1 MKQIYH
7 VMKIQAL
14 FFLMTCIMLSSSLI
28 AQNQLSGTKKSEP
41 DSLKMK
47 TDSLLMTVDTLLLE
61 GISVTAERPLFS
73 VDGEKTLYQ
82 VSEDPTVQSGVA
94 SDALQNAPGV
104 KVDVEG
110 NITLRG
116 ASNVEIWIND
126 QPSHLTKENLKA
138 YIQTLPANAIDRIE
152 VITNP
157 SAKWATDADGIIN
170 IVMNGKIKRN
180 EFLCFGTNISSQPYV
195 MPRASY
201 VWKNDLWTVNA
212 YASSYFYH
220 GEAKS
225 ENDRNLF
232 IRDENGQFIPTS
244 QTHSIRY
251 DKYFTY
257 SPGGSLNVT
266 YTPNEKNTFALWLNC
281 WDSFGPVEGI
291 TERKRTEFMEQAG
304 TYEYVFVN
312 QSYTNYLFFSSGLY
326 YQHRFNEEGHN
337 LTVRANGNWNRNAV
351 PLEDR
356 TTYTLPS
363 PQENVFRMDYLMSN
377 VPVSANIDY
386 NHPYS
391 KNGEFS
397 MGLNGSWES
406 GFTRNDVDTLVGD
419 TYVKDSF
426 MSYHYRTKDQ
436 KLGGYLMIRHRFG
449 EFTLQPGIN
458 LNYYRTSIVY
468 PDTPNYPYII
478 DSQTY
483 HYFNITPS
491 LHLSYRTPSMHN
503 FKLSYSRRVNH
514 PTAKQLSPFNI
525 YDTETYL
532 TGNPYLEPVYTQN
545 VEASWTKYWNDFGSV
560 GLTGYYKDK
569 KNEITSIN
577 ESGFHEHYGRV
588 VLFSRPVN
596 VGSSYMAGG
605 EFNMMYRPNGMF
617 NLRFYANVY
626 DSYLE
631 TNYGVLDQWEKN
643 EMWSYSFQLSAWAK
657 LWDRLEIHASGHY
670 SSPVQRLFNQVGANY
685 SIDCGMRTDFFN
697 HKLSVFVNGYDLFGL
712 MRYSNIYTNPIS
724 SGSYSS
730 RSNSTY
736 LCAGF
741 TLRFGNVELE
751 NEAQTAGEKGG
762 Q

>member
-1 MKQIYH
+1 
-7 VMKIQAL
+7 
-14 FFLMTCIMLSSSLI
+14 MTCIMMSSTLI
-28 AQNQLSGTKKSEP
+28 AQNDEP
-41 DSLKMK
+41 KIKIDSLQMA
-47 TDSLLMTVDTLLLE
+47 TDTLLLE

-82 VSEDPTVQSGVA
+82 VSDDPTVQSGVA

-104 KVDVEG
+104 SVDVEG

-116 ASNVEIWIND
+116 ASSVEIWING

-157 SAKWATDADGIIN
+157 SARYATDADGIIN
-170 IVMNGKIKRN
+170 IVMNTKIKRN
-180 EFLCFGTNISSQPYV
+180 EFLCFGTNVSSQPYV
-195 MPRASY
+195 MPWASY
-201 VWKNDLWTVNA
+201 VWKNDRWTVNA
-212 YASSYFYH
+212 FASSYFYH

-232 IRDENGQFIPTS
+232 IRDESGQFIPTS

-304 TYEYVFVN
+304 TYEFVFVN

-326 YQHRFNEEGHN
+326 YQHRFNEGGHN

-363 PQENVFRMDYLMSN
+363 PREDAFRMDYLMSN
-377 VPVSANIDY
+377 VPLSANIDY
-386 NHPYS
+386 NLPYS

-397 MGLNGSWES
+397 VGLNGSWES
-406 GFTRNDVDTLVGD
+406 GFTRNDVDTLIGD
-419 TYVKDSF
+419 TYVHDPI
-426 MSYHYRTKDQ
+426 MSYHYRTNDQ

-449 EFTLQPGIN
+449 DFTVQPGIN

-468 PDTPNYPYII
+468 PDTPDYPYII
-478 DSQTY
+478 DSQPY
-483 HYFNITPS
+483 HYFNVTPS

-514 PTAKQLSPFNI
+514 PTAKQLSPRNI
-525 YDTETYL
+525 YDTETYI

-545 VEASWTKYWNDFGSV
+545 LEASWTKYWNDFGSV
-560 GLTGYYKDK
+560 GLTGYYKSK

-670 SSPVQRLFNQVGANY
+670 SSPMQRLFNQVGANY

>member
-1 MKQIYH
+1 MKRQT
-7 VMKIQAL
+7 L
-14 FFLMTCIMLSSSLI
+14 FLLMTLGIASRVF
-28 AQNQLSGTKKSEP
+28 AQNELPKT
-41 DSLKMK
+41 K
-47 TDSLLMTVDTLLLE
+47 TDSLQMVADTLLL
-61 GISVTAERPLFS
+61 GGVSITAERPLFS

-82 VSEDPTVQSGVA
+82 VSDDPTVQSGIA

-104 KVDVEG
+104 SVDVEG

-170 IVMNGKIKRN
+170 IVMSDKIKRN
-180 EFLCFGTNISSQPYV
+180 EFLCFGTNVSSQPYL
-195 MPRASY
+195 MPWASY
-201 VWKNDLWTVNA
+201 VWKNDRWTVNA
-212 YASSYFYH
+212 FASSYFYH

-232 IRDENGQFIPTS
+232 IRNENGQFIPTS

-266 YTPNEKNTFALWLNC
+266 YTPDEKNTFALWLNC
-281 WDSFGPVEGI
+281 WDSFGPVEGT

-304 TYEYVFVN
+304 TYQYVFVDH
-312 QSYTNYLFFSSGLY
+312 SYTNYLFFSSGLY
-326 YQHRFNEEGHN
+326 YQHKFNEEGHN

-356 TTYTLPS
+356 TTYTLPA
-363 PQENVFRMDYLMSN
+363 PRENAFRMDYLMSS
-377 VPVSANIDY
+377 VPLSANIDY
-386 NHPYS
+386 NLPYS
-391 KNGEFS
+391 KNGVFS

-406 GFTRNDVDTLVGD
+406 GLTRNNVDTLIGD
-419 TYVKDSF
+419 TYVKDPF
-426 MSYHYRTKDQ
+426 MSYNYRTKDQ
-436 KLGGYLMIRHRFG
+436 KLGGYLMIQHRFG
-449 EFTLQPGIN
+449 DFTVQPGIN
-458 LNYYRTSIVY
+458 LNYYRTNIVY

-478 DSQTY
+478 DFQQY

-503 FKLSYSRRVNH
+503 FKLSYSRRVNP

-525 YDTETYL
+525 YDTEIYL
-532 TGNPYLEPVYTQN
+532 TGNPNLGPVYTQN
-545 VEASWTKYWNDFGSV
+545 LEASWTKYWNDFGSV
-560 GLTGYYKDK
+560 GLTGYYKSK
-569 KNEITSIN
+569 KNEITDIN
-577 ESGFHEHYGRV
+577 ESGYHEHYGRV

-596 VGSSYMAGG
+596 VGRSYMAGG

-643 EMWSYSFQLSAWAK
+643 ELWSYSLQLTAWAK

-712 MRYSNIYTNPIS
+712 MRYSNTYTNPIS

-751 NEAQTAGEKGG
+751 NEAQTGGEMGG
-762 Q
+762 R

>member
-1 MKQIYH
+1 
-7 VMKIQAL
+7 MKIQAL

-61 GISVTAERPLFS
+61 GVSVTAERPLFS

-82 VSEDPTVQSGVA
+82 VSDDPTVQSGVA

-104 KVDVEG
+104 SVDVEG

-195 MPRASY
+195 MPWASY
-201 VWKNDLWTVNA
+201 VWKNDRWTVNA

-232 IRDENGQFIPTS
+232 IRDESGQFIPTS

-337 LTVRANGNWNRNAV
+337 LTVRTNGNWNRNAV

-377 VPVSANIDY
+377 LPISANIDY
-386 NHPYS
+386 SLPYS

-406 GFTRNDVDTLVGD
+406 GFTRNDVDTLIGD

-491 LHLSYRTPSMHN
+491 LHLSYCSPSMHN

-631 TNYGVLDQWEKN
+631 TNYGALDQWEKN
-643 EMWSYSFQLSAWAK
+643 EMWSYSLQLSAWAK

-670 SSPVQRLFNQVGANY
+670 SSPMQRLFNQVGANY

-741 TLRFGNVELE
+741 ILRFGNVELE

>member
-1 MKQIYH
+1 MKRLS
-7 VMKIQAL
+7 L
-14 FFLMTCIMLSSSLI
+14 FLLAACWLLSTRVV
-28 AQNQLSGTKKSEP
+28 AQEP
-41 DSLKMK
+41 EIKLDSLKM
-47 TDSLLMTVDTLLLE
+47 TADTLLLE
-61 GISVTAERPLFS
+61 GVSITAERPLFS
-73 VDGEKTLYQ
+73 VDGEKTVYQ
-82 VSEDPTVQSGVA
+82 VSEDPTVQNGVA

-104 KVDVEG
+104 SVDVEG

-157 SAKWATDADGIIN
+157 SARWATEADGIIN
-170 IVMNGKIKRN
+170 IVMSGKIKRN
-180 EFLCFGTNISSQPYV
+180 EFLCFGTNVSSQPYV
-195 MPRASY
+195 MPWTSY
-201 VWKNDLWTVNA
+201 VWKNDRWTVNA
-212 YASSYFYH
+212 FASSYFYH

-225 ENDRNLF
+225 ENDRYLF
-232 IRDENGQFIPTS
+232 VKDENGQFIPTS

-281 WDSFGPVEGI
+281 WDSFGPVEGT
-291 TERKRTEFMEQAG
+291 TERKRTEFIEQAG
-304 TYEYVFVN
+304 TYEYVFVD

-337 LTVRANGNWNRNAV
+337 LTVRTNGNWNRNAV
-351 PLEDR
+351 PLEDH

-363 PQENVFRMDYLMSN
+363 PREDVFRMDYLMSS
-377 VPVSANIDY
+377 VPLSANIDY
-386 NHPYS
+386 NLPYS

-397 MGLNGSWES
+397 MGLNGCWES
-406 GFTRNDVDTLVGD
+406 GFTRNDVDTLIGG
-419 TYVKDSF
+419 TYVKDPF

-436 KLGGYLMIRHRFG
+436 KLGGYLMLLHRFG
-449 EFTLQPGIN
+449 DFTVQPGIN
-458 LNYYRTSIVY
+458 LSYYRTSIVF
-468 PDTPNYPYII
+468 PDIPDYPYII
-478 DSQTY
+478 DFQSY

-545 VEASWTKYWNDFGSV
+545 LEASWTKYWNDFGSV
-560 GLTGYYKDK
+560 GLTGYYKGK

-577 ESGFHEHYGRV
+577 ESGYHEHYGRV
-588 VLFSRPVN
+588 VQFSRPVN
-596 VGSSYMAGG
+596 VGRSYMAGG

-712 MRYSNIYTNPIS
+712 MRYSNTYTNPIS

>member
-1 MKQIYH
+1 MKRI
-7 VMKIQAL
+7 AL
-14 FFLMTCIMLSSSLI
+14 LFLMTFSVLSGVV
-28 AQNQLSGTKKSEP
+28 AQNEEP
-41 DSLKMK
+41 ILLKG
-47 TDSLLMTVDTLLLE
+47 V
-61 GISVTAERPLFS
+61 SVTAERPLFS

-82 VSEDPTVQSGVA
+82 VSDDPTVQNGVA

-104 KVDVEG
+104 SVDVEG

-138 YIQTLPANAIDRIE
+138 YIQTLPANTIERIE

-180 EFLCFGTNISSQPYV
+180 EFLCFGTNVSSQPYV
-195 MPRASY
+195 MPWASY
-201 VWKNDLWTVNA
+201 VWKNDRWTVNA
-212 YASSYFYH
+212 FASSYFYH

-225 ENDRNLF
+225 ENDRYLF
-232 IRDENGQFIPTS
+232 IKDENGQFIPTS
-244 QTHSIRY
+244 QTHSIRH

-266 YTPNEKNTFALWLNC
+266 YTPNEKNTLALWLNC
-281 WDSFGPVEGI
+281 WDSFGPVEGT
-291 TERKRTEFMEQAG
+291 TERERTEFMEQAG
-304 TYEYVFVN
+304 TYQYVFVDH
-312 QSYTNYLFFSSGLY
+312 SHTNYLFLSSGLY
-326 YQHRFNEEGHN
+326 YLHQFNEEGHN

-356 TTYTLPS
+356 TTYTLPT
-363 PQENVFRMDYLMSN
+363 PRENAFRMNYLMSD
-377 VPVSANIDY
+377 VPISANIDY
-386 NHPYS
+386 NLPYS

-397 MGLNGSWES
+397 VGLNGSWES
-406 GFTRNDVDTLVGD
+406 GFTRNDVDTLIDD
-419 TYVKDSF
+419 TYVHDPI

-436 KLGGYLMIRHRFG
+436 KLGGYLMMRHRFG
-449 EFTLQPGIN
+449 DFTVQPGIN
-458 LNYYRTSIVY
+458 LSYYRTSIVY

-478 DSQTY
+478 DLQPY

-525 YDTETYL
+525 YDIETYL

-545 VEASWTKYWNDFGSV
+545 LEASWTKYWNDFGSV
-560 GLTGYYKDK
+560 GLTGYYKSK

-577 ESGFHEHYGRV
+577 ESGYHEHYGRV

-596 VGSSYMAGG
+596 VGRSYMAGG

-643 EMWSYSFQLSAWAK
+643 ELWSYSLQLTAWAK
-657 LWDRLEIHASGHY
+657 LWNRLEIHASGHY
-670 SSPVQRLFNQVGANY
+670 SSPIQRLFNQVGANY

-712 MRYSNIYTNPIS
+712 MRYSNTYSNPIS

-751 NEAQTAGEKGG
+751 QEAQTAGEKGG

>member
-1 MKQIYH
+1 MKRLSVY
-7 VMKIQAL
+7 
-14 FFLMTCIMLSSSLI
+14 FLTFCWMLSSGVV
-28 AQNQLSGTKKSEP
+28 AQEP
-41 DSLKMK
+41 EIKLDSLKM
-47 TDSLLMTVDTLLLE
+47 TADTLLLE
-61 GISVTAERPLFS
+61 GVSITAERPLFS

-82 VSEDPTVQSGVA
+82 VSEDPTVQNGVA

-104 KVDVEG
+104 SVDVEG

-138 YIQTLPANAIDRIE
+138 YIQALPANAIDRIE

-170 IVMNGKIKRN
+170 IVMSSKIKRN
-180 EFLCFGTNISSQPYV
+180 EFLCFGTNVSSQPYV
-195 MPRASY
+195 MPWASY
-201 VWKNDLWTVNA
+201 VWKNDRWTLNA
-212 YASSYFYH
+212 FASCYFYH

-232 IRDENGQFIPTS
+232 IRDENGQFLPTS

-266 YTPNEKNTFALWLNC
+266 YTPDEKNTFALWLNC
-281 WDSFGPVEGI
+281 WDSFGPVEGT
-291 TERKRTEFMEQAG
+291 TERVRTEFMEQAG

-312 QSYTNYLFFSSGLY
+312 YSYTNYLYFNSGFY
-326 YQHRFNEEGHN
+326 FQHKFNEEGHN
-337 LTVRANGNWNRNAV
+337 LTFRTNGNWNRNAV

-356 TTYTLPS
+356 TTYTLPA
-363 PQENVFRMDYLMSN
+363 PREDAFRMDYLMSS
-377 VPVSANIDY
+377 VPLSANIDY
-386 NHPYS
+386 NLPYS

-397 MGLNGSWES
+397 VGLNGSWES
-406 GFTRNDVDTLVGD
+406 GLTRNDVDTLIGN
-419 TYVKDSF
+419 TYVHDPF

-449 EFTLQPGIN
+449 DFTVQPGIN

-468 PDTPNYPYII
+468 PDTPDYPYII
-478 DSQTY
+478 DSQSY

-491 LHLSYRTPSMHN
+491 LHLSYRTASMHN

-514 PTAKQLSPFNI
+514 PTAKQLSPLNI

-545 VEASWTKYWNDFGSV
+545 LEASWTKYWNDFGSV
-560 GLTGYYKDK
+560 GLTGYYKSK
-569 KNEITSIN
+569 KNEISSIN

-596 VGSSYMAGG
+596 VGRSYMTGG
-605 EFNMMYRPNGMF
+605 EFSMMYRPNGMF

-626 DSYLE
+626 NSYLE
-631 TNYGVLDQWEKN
+631 TNYGVLDQLEKN
-643 EMWSYSFQLSAWAK
+643 EMWSYSLQLTAWAK

-712 MRYSNIYTNPIS
+712 MRYSNTYTNPIS

>member
-1 MKQIYH
+1 MKRLS
-7 VMKIQAL
+7 L
-14 FFLMTCIMLSSSLI
+14 FLLAACWLLSTRVV
-28 AQNQLSGTKKSEP
+28 AQEP
-41 DSLKMK
+41 EIKLDSLKM
-47 TDSLLMTVDTLLLE
+47 TADTLLLE
-61 GISVTAERPLFS
+61 GVSITAGRPLFS
-73 VDGEKTLYQ
+73 VDGEKTVYQ
-82 VSEDPTVQSGVA
+82 VSEDPTVQNGVA

-104 KVDVEG
+104 SVDVEG

-157 SAKWATDADGIIN
+157 SARYATDADGIIN
-170 IVMNGKIKRN
+170 IVMNTKIKRN
-180 EFLCFGTNISSQPYV
+180 EFLCFGTNVSSQPYV
-195 MPRASY
+195 MPWASY
-201 VWKNDLWTVNA
+201 VWKNDRWTVNA

-232 IRDENGQFIPTS
+232 IKDENGQFIPTS
-244 QTHSIRY
+244 QTHSIRH

-257 SPGGSLNVT
+257 SPGLSLNIT
-266 YTPNEKNTFALWLNC
+266 HTPNEKNTFALWLNC
-281 WDSFGPVEGI
+281 WDSFGPVEGT
-291 TERKRTEFMEQAG
+291 TERERTEFMEQAG

-312 QSYTNYLFFSSGLY
+312 QSYTNYLFLNSGLY
-326 YQHRFNEEGHN
+326 YQHKFNEEGHN
-337 LTVRANGNWNRNAV
+337 LTLRANGNWNRNAV
-351 PLEDR
+351 PLEDH

-363 PQENVFRMDYLMSN
+363 PREDVFRMDYLMSS
-377 VPVSANIDY
+377 VPLSANIDY
-386 NHPYS
+386 NLPYS

-406 GFTRNDVDTLVGD
+406 GFTRNDVDTLIGG
-419 TYVKDSF
+419 TYVKDPF

-436 KLGGYLMIRHRFG
+436 KLGGYLMLLHRFG
-449 EFTLQPGIN
+449 DFTVQPGIN

-468 PDTPNYPYII
+468 PDTPDYPYII
-478 DSQTY
+478 DFQSY

-514 PTAKQLSPFNI
+514 STAKQLSPFNI

-545 VEASWTKYWNDFGSV
+545 LEASWTKYWNDFGSV
-560 GLTGYYKDK
+560 GLTGYYKGK

-577 ESGFHEHYGRV
+577 ESGYHEHFGRV
-588 VLFSRPVN
+588 VQFSRPVN
-596 VGSSYMAGG
+596 VGRSYMAGG

-657 LWDRLEIHASGHY
+657 LWNRLEIHASGHY
-670 SSPVQRLFNQVGANY
+670 SSPMQRLFNQVGANY

-751 NEAQTAGEKGG
+751 KEAQTAGEKGG
-762 Q
+762 R

>member
-1 MKQIYH
+1 MKLKPH
-7 VMKIQAL
+7 AMKRLSLL
-14 FFLMTCIMLSSSLI
+14 FLSFCWMLSSGVV
-28 AQNQLSGTKKSEP
+28 AQEP
-41 DSLKMK
+41 EIKLDSLKM
-47 TDSLLMTVDTLLLE
+47 TADTLLLE
-61 GISVTAERPLFS
+61 GVSITAERPLFS

-82 VSEDPTVQSGVA
+82 VSEDPTVQNGVA

-104 KVDVEG
+104 SVDVEG

-116 ASNVEIWIND
+116 ASDVEVWIND

-157 SAKWATDADGIIN
+157 SAKWATEADGIIN
-170 IVMNGKIKRN
+170 IVMSSKIKRN
-180 EFLCFGTNISSQPYV
+180 EFLCFGTNVSSQPYV
-195 MPRASY
+195 MPWASY
-201 VWKNDLWTVNA
+201 VWKNDRWTVNA
-212 YASSYFYH
+212 FASSYFYH
-220 GEAKS
+220 GETKS

-232 IRDENGQFIPTS
+232 IRNENGQFIPTS

-257 SPGGSLNVT
+257 SPGGALNVT
-266 YTPNEKNTFALWLNC
+266 YMPNEQNTFALWLNC
-281 WDSFGPVEGI
+281 WDSFGPVEGT

-304 TYEYVFVN
+304 AYQYVFVN
-312 QSYTNYLFFSSGLY
+312 HSYTNYLFFSSGLY
-326 YQHRFNEEGHN
+326 YQHKFNEEGHS

-351 PLEDR
+351 PLEDH
-356 TTYTLPS
+356 TTYTS
-363 PQENVFRMDYLMSN
+363 PAPREDVFRMDYLMSN
-377 VPVSANIDY
+377 VPISANIDY
-386 NHPYS
+386 NLPYS

-397 MGLNGSWES
+397 VGLNGSWES
-406 GFTRNDVDTLVGD
+406 GFTRNDVDTLID
-419 TYVKDSF
+419 NTYVHDPI

-436 KLGGYLMIRHRFG
+436 KLGGYLMARHHFG
-449 EFTLQPGIN
+449 DFTVQPSIN
-458 LNYYRTSIVY
+458 LNYYRTGIVY
-468 PDTPNYPYII
+468 PDMPDYPYII

-514 PTAKQLSPFNI
+514 PTAKQLSSLNI
-525 YDTETYL
+525 YDTEIYL

-545 VEASWTKYWNDFGSV
+545 LEASWTKYWNDFGSV
-560 GLTGYYKDK
+560 GLTGYYKSK

-588 VLFSRPVN
+588 VLFSRPAN
-596 VGSSYMAGG
+596 VGRSYMAGG

-712 MRYSNIYTNPIS
+712 MWYSNTYTNPIS

-751 NEAQTAGEKGG
+751 QEAQTAGEKGG

>member
-1 MKQIYH
+1 MKR
-7 VMKIQAL
+7 KAL
-14 FFLMTCIMLSSSLI
+14 FLLMTCFLSFSLI
-28 AQNQLSGTKKSEP
+28 AQNEVPETKKTEP

-47 TDSLLMTVDTLLLE
+47 NDSLLMTADTLLLE
-61 GISVTAERPLFS
+61 GVSITAERPLFS
-73 VDGEKTLYQ
+73 VEGEKTVYQ
-82 VSEDPTVQSGVA
+82 VSDDPSVQSGVA

-104 KVDVEG
+104 SVDVEG

-116 ASNVEIWIND
+116 ASDVEIWIND

-138 YIQTLPANAIDRIE
+138 YIQTLPANAINRIE

-170 IVMNGKIKRN
+170 IVMNNKIKRN
-180 EFLCFGTNISSQPYV
+180 EFLCFGTNVSSQPYV
-195 MPRASY
+195 MPWASY
-201 VWKNDLWTVNA
+201 VWKNDRWTVNA
-212 YASSYFYH
+212 FASSYFYH

-232 IRDENGQFIPTS
+232 IRDENGAFIPTS

-281 WDSFGPVEGI
+281 WDSFGPVEGT

-312 QSYTNYLFFSSGLY
+312 HSHTNYLFLNSGLY
-326 YQHRFNEEGHN
+326 YQHKFNEEGHN
-337 LTVRANGNWNRNAV
+337 LSVRANGNWNRNAV

-363 PQENVFRMDYLMSN
+363 PREDAFRMDYLMSS
-377 VPVSANIDY
+377 VPLSANIDY
-386 NHPYS
+386 NLPYS
-391 KNGEFS
+391 KNGEIS
-397 MGLNGSWES
+397 LGLNGSWES
-406 GFTRNDVDTLVGD
+406 GFTRNDVDTLIGN
-419 TYVKDSF
+419 TYVHDPI

-436 KLGGYLMIRHRFG
+436 KLGGYLMVQHRFG
-449 EFTLQPGIN
+449 NFTIQPGIN

-478 DSQTY
+478 DFQQY
-483 HYFNITPS
+483 HYFNVTPS

-532 TGNPYLEPVYTQN
+532 TGNPSLEPVYTQN
-545 VEASWTKYWNDFGSV
+545 LEASWTKYWNDFGSV
-560 GLTGYYKDK
+560 GLTGYYKGK

-596 VGSSYMAGG
+596 VGRSYMAGG
-605 EFNMMYRPNGMF
+605 EFSMMYRPNGMF

-631 TNYGVLDQWEKN
+631 TNYGVLDQLEKN
-643 EMWSYSFQLSAWAK
+643 EMWSYSLQLSAWAK

-670 SSPVQRLFNQVGANY
+670 SSPIQRLFNQVGANY

-712 MRYSNIYTNPIS
+712 MRYSNTYTNPIS

>member
-1 MKQIYH
+1 MK
-7 VMKIQAL
+7 KATL
-14 FFLMTCIMLSSSLI
+14 FFLMTFCILSGVI
-28 AQNQLSGTKKSEP
+28 AQNEVPETKQSAP
-41 DSLKMK
+41 DSLQQK

-61 GISVTAERPLFS
+61 GVSVTAERPLFS
-73 VDGEKTLYQ
+73 VEGEKTLYQ
-82 VSEDPTVQSGVA
+82 VSDDPTVQSGVA
-94 SDALQNAPGV
+94 SDALQNTPGV
-104 KVDVEG
+104 SVDVEG

-126 QPSHLTKENLKA
+126 QSSHLTKENLKA

-170 IVMNGKIKRN
+170 IVMSGKIKRN
-180 EFLCFGTNISSQPYV
+180 EFLCFGTNVSSQPYV
-195 MPRASY
+195 MPWASY
-201 VWKNDLWTVNA
+201 VWKNDRWTVNA
-212 YASSYFYH
+212 FASSYFYH
-220 GEAKS
+220 GEAKT

-257 SPGGSLNVT
+257 SPGGSLNAT
-266 YTPNEKNTFALWLNC
+266 YTPNEKNTFALWFNC
-281 WDSFGPVEGI
+281 WDSFGPVEGT
-291 TERKRTEFMEQAG
+291 TERERTEFMEQAG
-304 TYEYVFVN
+304 TYQYVFVN
-312 QSYTNYLFFSSGLY
+312 HSYTNYLFFSSGLY
-326 YQHRFNEEGHN
+326 YQYKFNEEGHH

-363 PQENVFRMDYLMSN
+363 PREDAFRMDYIMSN
-377 VPVSANIDY
+377 VPLSANIDY
-386 NHPYS
+386 NLPYS
-391 KNGEFS
+391 KNGSFS

-406 GFTRNDVDTLVGD
+406 SLTRNDVDTLIGD
-419 TYVKDSF
+419 TYVRDPI
-426 MSYHYRTKDQ
+426 MSYHYRTRDQ
-436 KLGGYLMIRHRFG
+436 KLGGYLMVQHRFG
-449 EFTLQPGIN
+449 NFTMQPGIN

-468 PDTPNYPYII
+468 PDTPDYPYIT
-478 DSQTY
+478 DFQAY
-483 HYFNITPS
+483 PYFNITPS

-503 FKLSYSRRVNH
+503 FKLSYSRRVNP

-532 TGNPYLEPVYTQN
+532 TGNPSLEPVYTQN
-545 VEASWTKYWNDFGSV
+545 LEASWTKYWNDFGSV
-560 GLTGYYKDK
+560 GLTGYYKSK

-596 VGSSYMAGG
+596 VGRSYMAGG
-605 EFNMMYRPNGMF
+605 EFNMMYRPSGMF

-631 TNYGVLDQWEKN
+631 THYGVLDQWEKN
-643 EMWSYSFQLSAWAK
+643 ALWSYSLQLTAWAK
-657 LWDRLEIHASGHY
+657 LWDRLEVHASGHY

-685 SIDCGMRTDFFN
+685 AIDCGMRTDFFN

-712 MRYSNIYTNPIS
+712 MRYSNTYTNPIS

>member
-1 MKQIYH
+1 MK
-7 VMKIQAL
+7 KATL
-14 FFLMTCIMLSSSLI
+14 FFLMTCCILSGVI
-28 AQNQLSGTKKSEP
+28 AQNEVPKTKKSAP
-41 DSLKMK
+41 DSLQQK

-61 GISVTAERPLFS
+61 GVSVTAERPLFS
-73 VDGEKTLYQ
+73 VEGEKTLYQ
-82 VSEDPTVQSGVA
+82 VSDDPTVQSGMV

-104 KVDVEG
+104 RVDVEG

-138 YIQTLPANAIDRIE
+138 YIQTLPANALDRIE

-170 IVMNGKIKRN
+170 IVMSGKIKRN
-180 EFLCFGTNISSQPYV
+180 EFLCFGTNVSSQPYV
-195 MPRASY
+195 MPWASY
-201 VWKNDLWTVNA
+201 VWKNDRWTVNA
-212 YASSYFYH
+212 FASSYFYH
-220 GEAKS
+220 GEAKT

-257 SPGGSLNVT
+257 SPGGSLNAT
-266 YTPNEKNTFALWLNC
+266 FTPNEKNTFALWFNC
-281 WDSFGPVEGI
+281 WDSFGPVEGT
-291 TERKRTEFMEQAG
+291 TERERTEFMEQAG
-304 TYEYVFVN
+304 TYQYVFVN
-312 QSYTNYLFFSSGLY
+312 HSYTNYLFFSSGLY
-326 YQHRFNEEGHN
+326 YQHKFNEEGHN

-363 PQENVFRMDYLMSN
+363 PREDAFRMDYIMSN
-377 VPVSANIDY
+377 VPLSANIDY
-386 NHPYS
+386 NLPYS
-391 KNGEFS
+391 KNGAFS

-406 GFTRNDVDTLVGD
+406 GFTRNDVDTLIGD
-419 TYVKDSF
+419 TYVRDPI
-426 MSYHYRTKDQ
+426 MSYHYRTQDQ
-436 KLGGYLMIRHRFG
+436 KLGGYLMVQHRFG
-449 EFTLQPGIN
+449 NFTLQPGIN

-468 PDTPNYPYII
+468 PDTPDYPYII

-483 HYFNITPS
+483 PYFNITPS
-491 LHLSYRTPSMHN
+491 MHLSYRTPSMHN
-503 FKLSYSRRVNH
+503 FKLSYSRRVNP

-532 TGNPYLEPVYTQN
+532 TGNPSLEPVYTQN
-545 VEASWTKYWNDFGSV
+545 LEASWTKYWNDFGSV
-560 GLTGYYKDK
+560 GLTGYYKGK

-577 ESGFHEHYGRV
+577 ESGYHEHYGRV

-596 VGSSYMAGG
+596 VGRSYMAGG

-631 TNYGVLDQWEKN
+631 THYGVLDQWEKN
-643 EMWSYSFQLSAWAK
+643 ALWSYSLQLSAWAK
-657 LWDRLEIHASGHY
+657 LWDRLEVHVSGHY
-670 SSPVQRLFNQVGANY
+670 SSPVLRLYNQVGANY
-685 SIDCGMRTDFFN
+685 AIDCGMRTDFFN

-712 MRYSNIYTNPIS
+712 MRYSNTYTNPIS

>member
-1 MKQIYH
+1 MK
-7 VMKIQAL
+7 KATL
-14 FFLMTCIMLSSSLI
+14 FFLMTCCILSGVI
-28 AQNQLSGTKKSEP
+28 AQNEVPKTKKSAP
-41 DSLKMK
+41 DSLQLKS
-47 TDSLLMTVDTLLLE
+47 DSLLMTVDTLLLE
-61 GISVTAERPLFS
+61 GVSVTAERPLFS
-73 VDGEKTLYQ
+73 VEGEKTLYQ
-82 VSEDPTVQSGVA
+82 VSDDPTVQSGMV

-104 KVDVEG
+104 RVDVEG

-138 YIQTLPANAIDRIE
+138 YIQTLPANTLDRIE

-170 IVMNGKIKRN
+170 IVMSGKIKRN
-180 EFLCFGTNISSQPYV
+180 EFLCLGTNVSSQPYV
-195 MPRASY
+195 MPWASY
-201 VWKNDLWTVNA
+201 VWKNDRWTVNA
-212 YASSYFYH
+212 FASSYFYH
-220 GEAKS
+220 GEAKT

-257 SPGGSLNVT
+257 SPGASLNAT
-266 YTPNEKNTFALWLNC
+266 FTPNEKNTFALWFNC
-281 WDSFGPVEGI
+281 WDSFGPVEGT
-291 TERKRTEFMEQAG
+291 TERERTEFMEQAG
-304 TYEYVFVN
+304 TYQYVFVDH
-312 QSYTNYLFFSSGLY
+312 SYTNYLFFSSGLY
-326 YQHRFNEEGHN
+326 YQHKFNEEGHN

-363 PQENVFRMDYLMSN
+363 PREDAFRMDYLMSN
-377 VPVSANIDY
+377 VPISANIDY
-386 NHPYS
+386 NLPYS
-391 KNGEFS
+391 KNGAFS
-397 MGLNGSWES
+397 MGLNGSWETS
-406 GFTRNDVDTLVGD
+406 LTRNDVDTLIGD
-419 TYVKDSF
+419 TYVRDPI
-426 MSYHYRTKDQ
+426 MSYHYRTRDQ
-436 KLGGYLMIRHRFG
+436 KLGGYLMVQHRFG
-449 EFTLQPGIN
+449 NFTMQPGIN

-468 PDTPNYPYII
+468 PDTSDYPYII
-478 DSQTY
+478 DSQAY
-483 HYFNITPS
+483 PYFNITPS

-503 FKLSYSRRVNH
+503 FKLSYSRRVNP

-532 TGNPYLEPVYTQN
+532 TGNPSLEPVYTQN
-545 VEASWTKYWNDFGSV
+545 LEASWTKYWNDFGSV
-560 GLTGYYKDK
+560 GLTGYYKGK

-596 VGSSYMAGG
+596 VGRSYMAGG
-605 EFNMMYRPNGMF
+605 EFNMMYRPSGMF

-631 TNYGVLDQWEKN
+631 THYGVLDQWEKN
-643 EMWSYSFQLSAWAK
+643 ALWSYSLQLSAWAK
-657 LWDRLEIHASGHY
+657 LWDRLEVHVSGHY

-685 SIDCGMRTDFFN
+685 AIDCGMRTDFFN

-712 MRYSNIYTNPIS
+712 MRYSNTYTNPIS

>member
-1 MKQIYH
+1 MKRLS
-7 VMKIQAL
+7 L
-14 FFLMTCIMLSSSLI
+14 FFLAACWLLPTRVV
-28 AQNQLSGTKKSEP
+28 AQEP
-41 DSLKMK
+41 EIKLDSLKM
-47 TDSLLMTVDTLLLE
+47 TADTLLLE
-61 GISVTAERPLFS
+61 GVSITAERPLFS

-82 VSEDPTVQSGVA
+82 VSEDPTVQNGVA

-104 KVDVEG
+104 SVDVEG

-116 ASNVEIWIND
+116 ASDVEIWIND
-126 QPSHLTKENLKA
+126 QPSHLTKESLKA

-170 IVMNGKIKRN
+170 IVMSGKIKRN
-180 EFLCFGTNISSQPYV
+180 EFLCFGTNVSSQPYV
-195 MPRASY
+195 MPWASY
-201 VWKNDLWTVNA
+201 VWKNDRWTVNA
-212 YASSYFYH
+212 FASSYFYH

-244 QTHSIRY
+244 RTHSIRY

-257 SPGGSLNVT
+257 SPGGALNVT

-281 WDSFGPVEGI
+281 WDSFGPVEGT

-304 TYEYVFVN
+304 TYEYVFVDH
-312 QSYTNYLFFSSGLY
+312 SHTNYLFLNSGLY
-326 YQHRFNEEGHN
+326 YQHKFNEEGHN
-337 LTVRANGNWNRNAV
+337 LSVRANGNWNRNAV

-363 PQENVFRMDYLMSN
+363 PREDAFRMDYLMSS
-377 VPVSANIDY
+377 VPLSANIDY
-386 NHPYS
+386 NLPYS
-391 KNGEFS
+391 KNGEIS
-397 MGLNGSWES
+397 LGLNGSWES
-406 GFTRNDVDTLVGD
+406 GFTRNDVDTLID
-419 TYVKDSF
+419 NTYVHDPI

-436 KLGGYLMIRHRFG
+436 KLGGYLMVQHRFG
-449 EFTLQPGIN
+449 NFTIQPGIN

-478 DSQTY
+478 DFQQY
-483 HYFNITPS
+483 HYFNVTPS

-525 YDTETYL
+525 YDTEIYL

-545 VEASWTKYWNDFGSV
+545 LEVSWTKYWNDFGSV
-560 GLTGYYKDK
+560 GLTGYYKGK
-569 KNEITSIN
+569 KNEITDIS
-577 ESGFHEHYGRV
+577 ESGYHEHYGRV

-596 VGSSYMAGG
+596 VGRSYLAGG

-626 DSYLE
+626 NSYLE

-643 EMWSYSFQLSAWAK
+643 ELWSYSLQLTAWAK
-657 LWDRLEIHASGHY
+657 LWNRLEIHASGHY

-712 MRYSNIYTNPIS
+712 MRYNNTYTNPIS